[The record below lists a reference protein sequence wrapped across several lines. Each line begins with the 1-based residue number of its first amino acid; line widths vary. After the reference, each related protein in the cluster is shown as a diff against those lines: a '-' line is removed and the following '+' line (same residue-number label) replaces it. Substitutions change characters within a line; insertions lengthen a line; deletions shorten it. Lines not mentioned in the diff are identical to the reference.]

1 VENLHRE
8 DLNALEEAGAYQQLI
23 DEFGLTHEQVATRMG
38 KGRATVTNTLR
49 LLQLP
54 AGAQRALAERTISA
68 GHARALLGTPDRTLQ
83 EKLVEQITSEGLTV
97 RAVEEIVRG
106 GAPVTTPEPVYEAI
120 PEESDEE
127 AGTTVVPTGLGVRRP
142 PPKKLPEPGVLELE
156 DLLSTYLNTRVKV
169 DIQNRR
175 GRLVVEFATLE
186 DLERIYRAMVGDGAA

>member
-1 VENLHRE
+1 V
-8 DLNALEEAGAYQQLI
+8 DLNALEEAAAYQQLI

-68 GHARALLGTPDRTLQ
+68 GHARALLGTPDRALQ
-83 EKLVEQITSEGLTV
+83 EKMVDQIVEQGLTV
-97 RAVEEIVRG
+97 RAVEELVRQG
-106 GAPVTTPEPVYEAI
+106 GSELRVVPDTPD
-120 PEESDEE
+120 SDEPE
-127 AGTTVVPTGLGVRRP
+127 ASSEGTTSGVTPPATRRSVVR
-142 PPKKLPEPGVLELE
+142 KLPEPGVLELE

-186 DLERIYRAMVGDGAA
+186 DLERIYRAMVGDGGVA